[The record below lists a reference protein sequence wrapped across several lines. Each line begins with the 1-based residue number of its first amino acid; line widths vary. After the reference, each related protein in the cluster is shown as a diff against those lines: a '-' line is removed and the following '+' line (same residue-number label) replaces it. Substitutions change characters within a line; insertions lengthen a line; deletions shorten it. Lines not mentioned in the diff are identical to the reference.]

1 MVWQSG
7 TGKCRHGQGSSIT
20 MGLDECH
27 DNIEKKRRRRMHL
40 IFYTSG
46 LRGLYQRCGMKL
58 ITTICFI
65 LLLLVAF
72 VQIAKQGRVET
83 HLVAKVVKPSNLNR
97 LDIPTR
103 MVGGVRQCKRAF
115 LHQLIHCCA
124 SILLVSQS

>member
-20 MGLDECH
+20 MGLDDCP
-27 DNIEKKRRRRMHL
+27 DNIDKKRRRHMQLVSYPSSLHRLH
-40 IFYTSG
+40 
-46 LRGLYQRCGMKL
+46 QRCWMKL
-58 ITTICFI
+58 IATICFI

-83 HLVAKVVKPSNLNR
+83 HPVAKVVKPSNLNR

-103 MVGGVRQCKRAF
+103 MVGGVRQCKRASPYE
-115 LHQLIHCCA
+115 LIHGCV
-124 SILLVSQS
+124 SIFLVSQS